1 MSTNIRVRKGI
12 SRENIRMARV
22 VKNTPMFVCA
32 AHARTDRRAGQRN
45 ARADGTDMRDR
56 AEDHLPIMSMGIQRE
71 ADGLKLVMTQA
82 IRIDAK

>member
-22 VKNTPMFVCA
+22 AKNTPMFVCA
-32 AHARTDRRAGQRN
+32 AQARTDRKAGQRHT
-45 ARADGTDMRDR
+45 RADGKNMRDR
-56 AEDHLPIMSMGIQRE
+56 AEDQLPIINMGIQRE

-82 IRIDAK
+82 IRIDVK